1 MPRLPRPI
9 VTRRHEIHLR
19 ASGHEHVTARHAST
33 FEVTTDET
41 LTPAGDCI
49 LAVGADLAPADFDQ
63 AFVAACRD
71 EGALISMT
79 IAVDG
84 ESTTIV
90 GRGDPA
96 LTFASERSA
105 VGRTSTYVDDR
116 TIMLEA
122 DGAARDVERS
132 LVETLAL
139 GIDVDVH
146 LHVER

>member
-1 MPRLPRPI
+1 M
-9 VTRRHEIHLR
+9 TREHAVHLL
-19 ASGHEHVTARHAST
+19 ASGHEHVRARHAST
-33 FEVTTDET
+33 FEVTTEES

-63 AFVAACRD
+63 EFVAACRD
-71 EGALISMT
+71 EGARISMT

-122 DGAARDVERS
+122 DAA
-132 LVETLAL
+132 AA
-139 GIDVDVH
+139 DVDRSIVDA
-146 LHVER
+146 LASGADVAIGIRVDR